1 MTERIICEV
10 DEKGRARVVYPPDS
24 EHRII
29 CGSDDTYA
37 TQAEVQAVAD
47 DLCSAVDGI
56 EARLEALENAQRT
69 APPDLPL
76 DEICVLMW
84 PLSFSNGTFF
94 AARKVVGDW
103 LRTQRK

>member
-1 MTERIICEV
+1 MTPERIICEV
-10 DEKGRARVVYPPDS
+10 NDEGAVSVLYPTNS
-24 EHRII
+24 ERRI
-29 CGSDDTYA
+29 CAADDTYA

-47 DLCSAVDGI
+47 DLCSYMDGI

-94 AARKVVGDW
+94 AARKTVGDW